1 MDDKKEGPGTY
12 FFVATGKMY
21 EGEWALGIAKVGP
34 SCIYI
39 YRERYVSVYLE
50 RYRERDS
57 HAHRSLH
64 PAWQCH

>member
-1 MDDKKEGPGTY
+1 MEGRRCGLGILRTSGGDRYEGSWMDDKKEGPGTY

-39 YRERYVSVYLE
+39 
-50 RYRERDS
+50 
-57 HAHRSLH
+57 
-64 PAWQCH
+64 

>member
-39 YRERYVSVYLE
+39 YI
-50 RYRERDS
+50 
-57 HAHRSLH
+57 
-64 PAWQCH
+64 

>member
-39 YRERYVSVYLE
+39 
-50 RYRERDS
+50 
-57 HAHRSLH
+57 
-64 PAWQCH
+64 